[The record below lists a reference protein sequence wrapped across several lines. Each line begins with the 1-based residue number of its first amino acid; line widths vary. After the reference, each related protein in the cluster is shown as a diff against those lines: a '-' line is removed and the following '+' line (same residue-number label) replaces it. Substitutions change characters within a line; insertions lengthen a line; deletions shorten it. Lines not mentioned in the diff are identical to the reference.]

1 MPDTNGFSV
10 LNEYNNDFACYYRK
24 LFERYKKITDYS
36 SKLYEEKLRQPFY
49 LINEKIQKNEDI
61 KGDLEYLKNII
72 EKKFGKTS
80 TLQIPKREYNYY
92 DRFKNKRKYDK
103 EPFKYVEKENFECID
118 KKLSYNFNYDYCL
131 QDACIYYLKTVYDLY
146 GKLQDEIRFY
156 RSFRNRDFGEI
167 LSSMT
172 FGFFSSITRSFNTYD
187 STANAYESFCSIYL
201 LPDYELLFGSNGICT
216 KFNIALEK
224 VKQLQVEYENKN
236 NLIGMNNNKLIFEID
251 GLEQT
256 LTLGEILLNK
266 YNEFEDAFNKNNFG
280 IKVNYCTKED
290 IKKYGTPE
298 KSFIFKSEKPFTFK
312 KESTLLTLIGFEA
325 MDVVSWGCDGE
336 QIIYSRRN
344 IKDENE
350 LDELRKLQLKDKTNY
365 FKDSIV
371 YISSLFL

>member
-1 MPDTNGFSV
+1 
-10 LNEYNNDFACYYRK
+10 
-24 LFERYKKITDYS
+24 
-36 SKLYEEKLRQPFY
+36 
-49 LINEKIQKNEDI
+49 
-61 KGDLEYLKNII
+61 
-72 EKKFGKTS
+72 
-80 TLQIPKREYNYY
+80 
-92 DRFKNKRKYDK
+92 
-103 EPFKYVEKENFECID
+103 
-118 KKLSYNFNYDYCL
+118 
-131 QDACIYYLKTVYDLY
+131 
-146 GKLQDEIRFY
+146 
-156 RSFRNRDFGEI
+156 
-167 LSSMT
+167 MT

-224 VKQLQVEYENKN
+224 VKQLQIEYENKN

-256 LTLGEILLNK
+256 LILGEILLNK

-312 KESTLLTLIGFEA
+312 KDSTLLTLIGFEA

-365 FKDSIV
+365 FNDSIV